1 MTTRNAR
8 NQARHRDRMR
18 QQGLRL
24 MQVWVPDTKAPGF
37 LEEYRRQARL
47 LAATYDEDLEWW
59 LDRAEEELDEFYRAE
74 P

>member
-1 MTTRNAR
+1 
-8 NQARHRDRMR
+8 MR

-47 LAATYDEDLEWW
+47 LAATYDEVLEWW